1 MTTRT
6 KIPHSNGNITKTHLN
21 FPRLYPFLS
30 SRILIIIILLF
41 IFHLQNPKIFMLN
54 SRWVPLNKLQKKVSV
69 LLEDSTINEI
79 LLSGIQEQI
88 NYYQASNQKLSRGL
102 YLGYLKMHSSF
113 DTIQVVVPVKT
124 PNVLPHVRIR
134 ENSHISAEEWNIIKS
149 KDSNNIKIPLCFE
162 SLGANPTQAQQN
174 FLESLKLAIIR
185 LFKLLNISSEAAL
198 LHRLYDVEVIDLTS
212 EISFLIICPS
222 AENAIPCGMPGQ
234 SDILLKRSEL
244 MCLPLIV
251 HEMIHL
257 KTYQIN
263 IIQKYSRL
271 SCIIEFDMMVA
282 NHKHREAFSKK
293 EVQITKERVGKL
305 QDLLNK
311 LNAVWKATRWLMDV
325 ITYARSK
332 EKSPELDMKR
342 ILEFSMTIRTI
353 PTSASSHLLELPSK
367 DNRIKTPTRGSW
379 PGPTN
384 QSNHLMAGSVTCLSA
399 EHSKSEQQLT
409 VDQNFIESGRLSV
422 TSCLNSSRK
431 NSGDSNYYS
440 SGEIIPPR
448 QNLAPSKSEE
458 TLFFGVLKS
467 RKGPS
472 NLHHRK
478 RTTTNPF
485 YSSQNRMSPKNN
497 NNNNTNSNHTST
509 HNANDTFNENDNFV
523 QSNHTYDKTNVK
535 KTPKVLVS
543 QPSSS
548 IFSRN
553 LYKRNSKKHLIES
566 NDET

>member
-1 MTTRT
+1 
-6 KIPHSNGNITKTHLN
+6 
-21 FPRLYPFLS
+21 
-30 SRILIIIILLF
+30 
-41 IFHLQNPKIFMLN
+41 MLN

-88 NYYQASNQKLSRGL
+88 NYYQASNQKISRGL

-113 DTIQVVVPVKT
+113 DTIQVVVSVKT

-162 SLGANPTQAQQN
+162 SLGAASPTQAQQN
-174 FLESLKLAIIR
+174 FLENLKLSIIR
-185 LFKLLNISSEAAL
+185 LFKHLNISSEAAL

-212 EISFLIICPS
+212 EISFMIICPS

-234 SDILLKRSEL
+234 SDILLKRSDL

-251 HEMIHL
+251 HEMIHM
-257 KTYQIN
+257 KTYQAN

-293 EVQITKERVGKL
+293 EVQITKERLGKL
-305 QDLLNK
+305 QDVLNK
-311 LNAVWKATRWLMDV
+311 LNVVWKATRWLMDV

-342 ILEFSMTIRTI
+342 ILEFSMTMRTI
-353 PTSASSHLLELPSK
+353 PTSSSSHLLELPSK
-367 DNRIKTPTRGSW
+367 DSRIKTPTRGSW

-384 QSNHLMAGSVTCLSA
+384 QSDHLMTDSVMFLST
-399 EHSKSEQQLT
+399 EHSKSEQQLL
-409 VDQNFIESGRLSV
+409 VDQCFNTSGRLSV
-422 TSCLNSSRK
+422 SSCINSSRK

-440 SGEIIPPR
+440 SGEIMPPR
-448 QNLAPSKSEE
+448 QNLAPSKSDEM
-458 TLFFGVLKS
+458 LFAVEKP

-478 RTTTNPF
+478 RTITNPF
-485 YSSQNRMSPKNN
+485 YNSTNRATSKNKTTTFAN
-497 NNNNTNSNHTST
+497 STNDSYIP
-509 HNANDTFNENDNFV
+509 NDNFV
-523 QSNHTYDKTNVK
+523 QTETAVERSNVV
-535 KTPKVLVS
+535 TPKVLVS

-548 IFSRN
+548 IFSRTIN
-553 LYKRNSKKHLIES
+553 KRNSKKHLIES
-566 NDET
+566 NDDDT

>member
-1 MTTRT
+1 M
-6 KIPHSNGNITKTHLN
+6 
-21 FPRLYPFLS
+21 
-30 SRILIIIILLF
+30 LIVYNS
-41 IFHLQNPKIFMLN
+41 QNPKIFMFN

-79 LLSGIQEQI
+79 LLSGIHEQI

-162 SLGANPTQAQQN
+162 SLLGVNPTQAQQN
-174 FLESLKLAIIR
+174 FLESLKFSIIR
-185 LFKLLNISSEAAL
+185 LFKHLNISSDAAL
-198 LHRLYDVEVIDLTS
+198 LHRLYDVEVIDLTND
-212 EISFLIICPS
+212 ISFLIICPS
-222 AENAIPCGMPGQ
+222 AENAIPCGVPGQ
-234 SDILLKRSEL
+234 SDILFRRTDL

-293 EVQITKERVGKL
+293 EVQITKERLSKL

-342 ILEFSMTIRTI
+342 ILEFSMTMHTI
-353 PTSASSHLLELPSK
+353 PTSSSSHLLELPSK
-367 DNRIKTPTRGSW
+367 DSKIKTPTRGSW

-384 QSNHLMAGSVTCLSA
+384 QSDHLMAGSVTCLST
-399 EHSKSEQQLT
+399 EHSKSEQQLSA
-409 VDQNFIESGRLSV
+409 DQNYIESGRLSV
-422 TSCLNSSRK
+422 TSCLHSSRK

-458 TLFFGVLKS
+458 TLFGVLKP

-485 YSSQNRMSPKNN
+485 YSSQNRMSPKNK
-497 NNNNTNSNHTST
+497 TNFAN
-509 HNANDTFNENDNFV
+509 NANETFIENENFV
-523 QSNHTYDKTNVK
+523 QNETSDCRTNVV
-535 KTPKVLVS
+535 TPKVLVS

-553 LYKRNSKKHLIES
+553 LYKRNSKKRLIELKYD
-566 NDET
+566 DEGNIS